1 MTIPFKDTPHRLFKN
16 TFLQNVFAGI
26 GFKTNETVSEGMR
39 KEAHSFINQ
48 QFGLE
53 AKSNFPE
60 DAMSITSSDGMISFF
75 FDKDSASVRIGARN
89 YHSFVDNVIP
99 QITKLDKYAGIM
111 KADIVSCIGLR
122 KINIW
127 PILAD
132 NPDELK
138 ESEITKELFSSE
150 LLSEKSAQLNDKEK
164 GIPLLGK
171 YEWKDN
177 ALTITVRTAFMKDD
191 SDVKKRNVV
200 LDIEAM
206 LEGPMAKEAAASQ
219 FNVLNDI
226 LFNAYNW
233 CISPNVIRIMEGT
246 K

>member
-1 MTIPFKDTPHRLFKN
+1 MTIPFKDTSHRLFKN

-26 GFKTNETVSEGMR
+26 SFKADEAMSEEMR
-39 KEAHSFINQ
+39 QEAHSFINQ

-53 AKSNFPE
+53 ATSTFPKE
-60 DAMSITSSDGMISFF
+60 AMSITSSDGMISFF
-75 FDKDSASVRIGARN
+75 FDKESASVRVGARN
-89 YHSFVDNVIP
+89 YRSFVDNVVP
-99 QITKLDKYAGIM
+99 QITKLDKYVGIM
-111 KADIVSCIGLR
+111 KAAIVSRIGLR

-150 LLSEKSAQLNDKEK
+150 LLSEKSTTLTDKEK
-164 GIPLLGK
+164 NIPLLGK

-177 ALTITVRTAFMKDD
+177 ALTITVRTAFMRDD
-191 SDVKKRNVV
+191 SDTKKRNVV

-206 LEGPMAKEAAASQ
+206 LGGPMAKEAAASQ
-219 FNVLNDI
+219 FNILNDV
-226 LFNAYNW
+226 LFDAYNW
-233 CISPNVIRIMEGT
+233 CVSPNVIRIMEET
-246 K
+246 R